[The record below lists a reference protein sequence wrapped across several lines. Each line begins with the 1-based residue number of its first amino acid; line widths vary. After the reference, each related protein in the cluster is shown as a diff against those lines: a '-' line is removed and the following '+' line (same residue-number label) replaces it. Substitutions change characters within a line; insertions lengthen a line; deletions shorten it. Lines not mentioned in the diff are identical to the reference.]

1 MKRFYLTLFL
11 CLQAIFLMAQTDSTI
26 VRIDL
31 DTCSIGDVLT
41 PHVQSYVKKLILSGR
56 MQNEDYPFV
65 NDCRKLTVLDMT
77 NVLTDSIPQ
86 YSLVKDKPLTDIYLP
101 KKKILFNANSV
112 KNKNHNDIAIHVT
125 GVFPS
130 LDGDYS
136 SDYDDYFDL
145 WQLRF
150 TVEKGNE
157 HCVEPEKGVIFS
169 ADRDTLYRF
178 APIKYNDTYSDPW
191 GAYKEWWDPNSPI
204 PSGTIVYFEREHWD
218 YPEFWGY
225 SISMAEVLKISIN
238 YFDVKVVATHA
249 FAFCRL
255 RGDFYFS
262 SKLETI
268 CRRAFQGILPCLE
281 TTSSE
286 SYASYACNF
295 HLSENPPRLED
306 PMFYSWKEVPIIY
319 VPNVQAMHKYLET
332 SCAWAG
338 TGLCSDGYSY
348 WEQYNYLLSINR
360 VNIPLAGGKMSYI
373 IPHVVHNEWYNGAFS
388 IDDIVFK
395 ADETDSTIT
404 TEIEI
409 GNSSYFRFIIY
420 WRDIIA
426 DEYPWSCHYEEHFDT
441 VYSPITDWE
450 DLIYEIEIV
459 DDNGNECFSAKR
471 KRGDGNTEHLSG
483 TLSNVP
489 TSEQGELKSRTN
501 GRRYGSSPWYTQR
514 INFDGTGIRP
524 LKPSSQS
531 NTLFDLQGRQV
542 TTPSKG
548 IYVKEGK
555 KVLVK

>member
-1 MKRFYLTLFL
+1 MKRFYLSLFL

-26 VRIDL
+26 VRIGL

-86 YSLVKDKPLTDIYLP
+86 YSLVKDKPLTEIYLP

-112 KNKNHNDIAIHVT
+112 KNKNHNDITIHVT

-136 SDYDDYFDL
+136 SDYDDDSNRTYL
-145 WQLRF
+145 WQLLF

-157 HCVEPEKGVIFS
+157 HCVKTENGAILSV
-169 ADRDTLYRF
+169 DRDTLFKFSPTGSDEHFHSLYWSYYRHEDNP
-178 APIKYNDTYSDPW
+178 ANC
-191 GAYKEWWDPNSPI
+191 
-204 PSGTIVYFEREHWD
+204 
-218 YPEFWGY
+218 
-225 SISMAEVLKISIN
+225 
-238 YFDVKVVATHA
+238 FDVKVVKTHA
-249 FAFCRL
+249 FGFCRFA
-255 RGDFYFS
+255 GDFYFS

-268 CRRAFQGILPCLE
+268 CRRAFQGILPCPV

-286 SYASYACNF
+286 SYASTFCNF
-295 HLSENPPRLED
+295 HLAENPPRLED
-306 PMFYSWKEVPIIY
+306 PMFYSREEVPIIY

-332 SCAWAG
+332 SCAWAS
-338 TGLCSDGYSY
+338 TGLLSEGYEYWEDYNSDYWNRFYKSTRFPFYSGLGGGEILYYVTPYIMNNYWSDGFM
-348 WEQYNYLLSINR
+348 NATN
-360 VNIPLAGGKMSYI
+360 
-373 IPHVVHNEWYNGAFS
+373 
-388 IDDIVFK
+388 IVFK
-395 ADETDSTIT
+395 DEDGSTIT
-404 TEIEI
+404 ADMDIECSP
-409 GNSSYFRFIIY
+409 NYMFIIY
-420 WRDIIA
+420 WRDIIQG
-426 DEYPWSCHYEEHFDT
+426 EEMYNWNCRYEEHRDT

-501 GRRYGSSPWYTQR
+501 GRRFGSSPWYTQR

-524 LKPSSQS
+524 LKPSSQ
-531 NTLFDLQGRQV
+531 NTTLFDLQGRPV
-542 TTPSKG
+542 TNPQKG